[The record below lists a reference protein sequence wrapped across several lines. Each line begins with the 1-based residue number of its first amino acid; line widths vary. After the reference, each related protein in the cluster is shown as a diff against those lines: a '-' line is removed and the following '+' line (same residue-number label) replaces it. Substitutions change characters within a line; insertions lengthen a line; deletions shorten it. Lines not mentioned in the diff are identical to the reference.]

1 MHEADGASMG
11 GAELGWEKELCCGRH
26 RGEAAGGMR
35 DTGGQRVQQRGT
47 PPAGPEPAPPAGQNR
62 AGAGRTGRG
71 GRGTCV
77 LGARPPRRS
86 RQTARAGPSRAEPR
100 RCWEAH
106 PAPLRP
112 GRRGHDRQ
120 YPAAAGPAEEADGQ
134 QAPRRVSAPQ
144 GGCPRPGLRCIAPL
158 LPVSRFRSGRRGSA
172 RGLCGAGVAAGQ
184 RLRER
189 AGRGR
194 RRTRTRRTGL
204 AAADRLLLAPLPWHA
219 RRWEGSC
226 RAAPRSRGC
235 GRTRPALIAARH
247 AERRRPARAHRWR
260 PGRGS
265 AGTERPRQSRELRD
279 GPWERLCLGVVCGA
293 GSGVCG
299 AVTKVSG

>member
-1 MHEADGASMG
+1 MPVWGELSSAGKKSCGAGGTEGKRQVGCATRAGSGCSNAVPRLRALSRRRPQDRTEPGRGEPG
-11 GAELGWEKELCCGRH
+11 GAGAAPACWERGPLGGAARR
-26 RGEAAGGMR
+26 RGPG
-35 DTGGQRVQQRGT
+35 
-47 PPAGPEPAPPAGQNR
+47 
-62 AGAGRTGRG
+62 
-71 GRGTCV
+71 
-77 LGARPPRRS
+77 
-86 RQTARAGPSRAEPR
+86 RAEPR

-194 RRTRTRRTGL
+194 RRTRTRTRRRRTGL